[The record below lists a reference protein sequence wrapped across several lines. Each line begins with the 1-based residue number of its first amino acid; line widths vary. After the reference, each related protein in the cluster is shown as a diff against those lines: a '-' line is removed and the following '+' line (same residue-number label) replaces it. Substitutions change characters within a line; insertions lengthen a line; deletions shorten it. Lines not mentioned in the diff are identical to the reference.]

1 MTTPPTCSLRFCYK
15 QTKKRMPTF
24 PTLDLFHTIIMFII
38 DLRSRKASK
47 VVKMETIEWQ
57 YIEKWSLC
65 SLDTNTNISRL
76 DWLEWRNKIHV
87 LYPKI
92 LGQGFVM
99 TMMMMVSILFHVHGG
114 IFFFFCLIRLHYPA
128 TLFMELHKSFIDRRS
143 AKDINLDTSV
153 LKLMIVQV
161 P

>member
-15 QTKKRMPTF
+15 QTKKKMPTF

-38 DLRSRKASK
+38 DLLSTKASK

-76 DWLEWRNKIHV
+76 DWLEWRNRIHV
-87 LYPKI
+87 LCWSKNTWTR
-92 LGQGFVM
+92 LCDDNDDD
-99 TMMMMVSILFHVHGG
+99 G
-114 IFFFFCLIRLHYPA
+114 IHPLSCSRWNFFFCLIRLHYPA